1 MRPKIAGVIEWLLLA
16 YFSDSGQT
24 FLSTP
29 ALTPRSEIVLI
40 NPAAVPTKSV
50 EKLEPQLLS
59 DPDLAVFAQDL
70 ASGKTLFKKSSQNAQ
85 PIASLTKIMT
95 YLVIRD
101 EHALDEVVTVS
112 LEATRAQGVEV
123 GLYQFERLTV
133 ETLLEAIL
141 IPSGNDAAVALA
153 IHNAGSEEAFAVKM
167 NEKAAQLGLDSAEF
181 YNASGLDVFEVVC
194 ADEACMDVLDEKVFG
209 NVMSAQDMALM
220 TRLALKDD
228 FFRSV
233 VAKDMFYG
241 TSVEGEFAHEKKST
255 NQLLGT
261 FTNTKG
267 VKTGY
272 TVLAGECL
280 VNLSEDEDGREILTV
295 VLGSSDR
302 FGETKNL
309 LTWIWDSF
317 VWR

>member
-1 MRPKIAGVIEWLLLA
+1 VIEWLLLA

-40 NPAAVPTKSV
+40 QPSAVPTKSV
-50 EKLEPQLLS
+50 EKLEPKLLS
-59 DPDLAVFAQDL
+59 DPDLAIFAQDL
-70 ASGKTLFKKSSQNAQ
+70 GSGKALFKKSSQTAQ

-95 YLVIRD
+95 YLIIKE
-101 EHALDEVVTVS
+101 EHDLDEIVTVP
-112 LEATRAQGVEV
+112 LEATRVSGVKV

-133 ETLLEAIL
+133 ETLLEALL

-153 IHNAGSEEAFAVKM
+153 IFNAGTEDDFAVKM
-167 NEKAAQLGLDSAEF
+167 NQKAAQLGLKSAEF
-181 YNASGLDVFEVVC
+181 HNASGLDIFEVVC
-194 ADEACMDVLDEKVFG
+194 SDEACNDVLDEKVFG
-209 NVMSAQDMALM
+209 NLMSAQDLALM
-220 TRLALKDD
+220 TRFALKDD

-233 VAKDMFYG
+233 VLKDEFYG
-241 TSVEGEFAHEKKST
+241 TSVDGEFAHEKKST

-261 FTNTKG
+261 FLNSKG

-272 TVLAGECL
+272 TELAGQCL
-280 VNLSEDEDGREILTV
+280 VNLSEDEFGREILTV

-302 FGETKNL
+302 FGETTNL

-317 VWR
+317 TWR